1 MNRILTLLL
10 SIFFT
15 IAAFGQPA
23 LTVHTDR
30 QVILIGEPLL
40 LEWSVSGPAPVAP
53 LFIDSIPFFEIM
65 EREKVDTT
73 KQGSIY
79 TVSGMLKLTSW
90 DSGMR
95 QIPAFA
101 HPLGSKSKAIN
112 ISVRFSSPFD
122 ANQPYHGE
130 RDIMDVEAPT
140 RDNWPWYIALALI
153 LIAIAALLFPK
164 KRNDGP
170 RPVKVDLQLY
180 KKILQRLQQ
189 LQQNEAAR
197 AQPKQFYT
205 DAIVLL
211 RQYLRQRKGY
221 YSDSETTADLVT
233 RLPRWR
239 LSEKLQSELSDTL
252 TESDLVKFARYE
264 PDASDMDRAVQ
275 VLKQAVIAIEEAST

>member
-1 MNRILTLLL
+1 
-10 SIFFT
+10 
-15 IAAFGQPA
+15 
-23 LTVHTDR
+23 
-30 QVILIGEPLL
+30 
-40 LEWSVSGPAPVAP
+40 
-53 LFIDSIPFFEIM
+53 
-65 EREKVDTT
+65 
-73 KQGSIY
+73 
-79 TVSGMLKLTSW
+79 
-90 DSGMR
+90 
-95 QIPAFA
+95 
-101 HPLGSKSKAIN
+101 
-112 ISVRFSSPFD
+112 
-122 ANQPYHGE
+122 
-130 RDIMDVEAPT
+130 
-140 RDNWPWYIALALI
+140 
-153 LIAIAALLFPK
+153 LFPK